1 MKDTTEKELEE
12 ITTLLVKSIW
22 ESFRMPP
29 HSHIAYLV
37 NNPNTKTIINKMIKI
52 LDIADIGYSEYDL
65 EESTLT
71 LKNTVTIHFMPMSGL
86 ISEMSATKKTEI
98 REKRSAKLHVICI
111 DEQAYS
117 SKQIGRWNV

>member
-12 ITTLLVKSIW
+12 ITTLLVKAIW

-29 HSHIAYLV
+29 HSHIAYLI
-37 NNPNTKTIINKMIKI
+37 NNPNTKTVIIKMTKI
-52 LDIADIGYSEYDL
+52 LDIADVGYSEYDL
-65 EESTLT
+65 KESTLT
-71 LKNTVTIHFMPMSGL
+71 LKNTVTIHLMPMSGL

-98 REKRSAKLHVICI
+98 REKKTIEPHVICI

-117 SKQIGRWNV
+117 SKQIGRWNI